1 MASITAAQLLV
12 GLHGGAG
19 QITAAATDV
28 ASIPTSVMDP
38 VAADAQSLAELVG
51 RVRADLLR
59 TNWSG
64 DGAAVLNDAMG
75 AVIADDDAA
84 GAKRSSRSMPL
95 MDWWRHAMRR
105 SIQTRR
111 TASVNTRM
119 WCCSVD
125 PYL

>member
-51 RVRADLLR
+51 RVQAGLLR

-64 DGAAVLNDAMG
+64 E
-75 AVIADDDAA
+75 
-84 GAKRSSRSMPL
+84 GAKVQQLSMTP
-95 MDWWRHAMRR
+95 
-105 SIQTRR
+105 
-111 TASVNTRM
+111 
-119 WCCSVD
+119 
-125 PYL
+125 

>member
-38 VAADAQSLAELVG
+38 VAADAPSLAELED

-64 DGAAVLNDAMG
+64 EGAAALNDVMKE
-75 AVIADDDAA
+75 VLADDDV
-84 GAKRSSRSMPL
+84 
-95 MDWWRHAMRR
+95 
-105 SIQTRR
+105 
-111 TASVNTRM
+111 ASALVSAVVVRPKEENN
-119 WCCSVD
+119 
-125 PYL
+125 

>member
-12 GLHGGAG
+12 GLHSGAG

-84 GAKRSSRSMPL
+84 GAP
-95 MDWWRHAMRR
+95 
-105 SIQTRR
+105 
-111 TASVNTRM
+111 
-119 WCCSVD
+119 
-125 PYL
+125 